1 MTQKELAEAIN
12 ESKII
17 TYDGAP
23 YKCIGYQMMR
33 KPNGTKLYSAGLLDM
48 RNERTT
54 VWVDM
59 RKI

>member
-1 MTQKELAEAIN
+1 MTVKELSEAIN
-12 ESKII
+12 EGRII

-23 YKCIGYQMMR
+23 YKCIGYQMLR
-33 KPNGTKLYSAGLLDM
+33 KSDGAKLYSAGLLDM
-48 RNERTT
+48 RNERTV